1 VILVGG
7 LRTTDA
13 MESAIADGV
22 ADFVSLARPLIREPD
37 LVRQIEQGRR
47 GQVDCVSCNICLM
60 HEGVH
65 GLKCWRLSNRDLA
78 VHAAYRLTGRV
89 H

>member
-7 LRTTDA
+7 LRTIET
-13 MESAIADGV
+13 MEDVIAHGD

-37 LVRQIEQGRR
+37 LVRQIERGRS
-47 GQVDCVSCNICLM
+47 GLVDCVSCNICLQ

-65 GLKCWRLSNRDLA
+65 ALRCWRASNGELLA
-78 VHAAYRLTGRV
+78 HAWYRLSGKLA
-89 H
+89 